1 MKYIS
6 YLLAILGIYFFVFAC
21 QPPPCTDDGCPE
33 FNELTSPPE
42 NLDVGMIEHD
52 YEIIPT
58 SVFSGGD
65 VSSLNSGQ
73 PSSVHGGGW
82 QAYTKR
88 YMPEI
93 ASR

>member
-42 NLDVGMIEHD
+42 NLDVVITPTKSHDIELHERRGLD
-52 YEIIPT
+52 WGYVPPRE
-58 SVFSGGD
+58 
-65 VSSLNSGQ
+65 
-73 PSSVHGGGW
+73 
-82 QAYTKR
+82 TK
-88 YMPEI
+88 P
-93 ASR
+93 